1 MKAKVEIEVKTL
13 VKFEFTIY
21 GIVAWFRYVEDAI
34 AHKADKRFSKDH
46 TLQTRIRKDGEEGF
60 QYGREYIEKKQLI
73 IK

>member
-1 MKAKVEIEVKTL
+1 VKAKVEIEVKTL

-46 TLQTRIRKDGEEGF
+46 TLQKRIRKDGEEGF
-60 QYGREYIEKKQLI
+60 QYGREYIENKQNN
-73 IK
+73 

>member
-46 TLQTRIRKDGEEGF
+46 TLQTRIRKDGEEVF
-60 QYGREYIEKKQLI
+60 QYGREYIEKKTI
-73 IK
+73 NN

>member
-60 QYGREYIEKKQLI
+60 QYGREYIEKKTI
-73 IK
+73 NN